1 MEPSPGLVTPEA
13 VPLDLPVAH
22 LGSRGVAYLL
32 DALLVGGLLVALFL
46 AALSTTI
53 VEDTFAGL
61 PGWLGVTLALLL
73 VFAVQLGYPIGFET
87 LWSGRTPG
95 KAALGLRVVTVEGA
109 PVGFRHAAVRAALG
123 LVDFQ
128 LTFGVAAVLTALFSR
143 RTQRLGDVVAGTLV
157 LRERTG
163 AGSAVSE
170 RFTVPRGLE
179 ALGAQLDVTALGPND
194 YQAVRSMLQR
204 AARLDPDT
212 RRRLAERLADT
223 IAPKV
228 RPAPP
233 DGIPAE
239 AWLHAV
245 AAAYQRRSRPQGTPP
260 PPPPAS
266 AASAAPAPA
275 RPAVYR
281 PTGWEDGARGP
292 ASAPSG
298 APRAPSGSGDAPPP
312 ADGGFTAPR

>member
-22 LGSRGVAYLL
+22 LGSRGLAYLL
-32 DALLVGGLLVALFL
+32 DAVIISGLLVALFL
-46 AALSTTI
+46 AALSATL
-53 VEDTFAGL
+53 VEDAFAGL
-61 PGWLGVTLALLL
+61 PVWLGVTLAMLLI
-73 VFAVQLGYPIGFET
+73 FAVQLGYPIGFET

-128 LTFGVAAVLTALFSR
+128 LTFGTAAVLTALFSR
-143 RTQRLGDVVAGTLV
+143 RTQRLGDIVAGTLV

-170 RFTVPRGLE
+170 RFAVPRGLE
-179 ALGAQLDVTALGPND
+179 SLGAQLDVTALGPTE
-194 YQAVRSMLQR
+194 YQAVRSLLQR

-223 IAPKV
+223 LAPKV
-228 RPAPP
+228 RPTPP

-245 AAAYQRRSRPQGTPP
+245 AAAYQRRSRPPAPP
-260 PPPPAS
+260 TSSPTIPAS
-266 AASAAPAPA
+266 PASPPSAATSAPS
-275 RPAVYR
+275 VYR
-281 PTGWEDGARGP
+281 PTGWEEGA
-292 ASAPSG
+292 G
-298 APRAPSGSGDAPPP
+298 APAPAPGRADDTAAP
-312 ADGGFTAPR
+312 ADGGFAPPR